1 MANIIYFDQ
10 DAIVGHH
17 AKMPHL
23 VRMFNSGQ
31 GSEKRPAVYFLET
44 KCVHSLNE
52 MNTNFFCKKKY

>member
-31 GSEKRPAVYFLET
+31 GSEKRPAVSISWRQSVSIRSM
-44 KCVHSLNE
+44 K
-52 MNTNFFCKKKY
+52 